1 MYILFQLKCWRML
14 RERTKESLT
23 SSDLEDL
30 SESTMLSIVKEEALN
45 IREVEL
51 FDAVVRWAKRQCNE
65 KELEINGTNMRKVI
79 AVIIEFIILKYE
91 VFWIYHLFS

>member
-1 MYILFQLKCWRML
+1 ML

-51 FDAVVRWAKRQCNE
+51 FDAVVRWAKRQCSE
-65 KELEINGTNMRKVI
+65 QELEINGTNMRKVI
-79 AVIIEFIILKYE
+79 AEIIKFIILKYE